1 MISVK
6 AMSSGGS
13 MVIYRRIMR
22 GGDDEALAVFRA
34 EEGEFGCGI
43 AVVVAKGE
51 EKGYGERVF
60 RKRILGN
67 WEGKERGTVIPI
79 KQGKKRSM
87 FQCRPTQLFGN
98 DTARSCCGRRHALEP
113 ITAKTNPIISQR
125 FGIQEKYSVGVMAG
139 STTKALFGWKTGLD
153 AGQGKIIEQ
162 DKEQLGT
169 ELDLAVVDDGAGVLL
184 QGLGEEGYAGRA
196 IVDVVAQHRQVA
208 GGPEDAG
215 AGGRGAAVTRVGK
228 RARPGTAETG
238 TGSNVA
244 ATAARNGVG
253 GAAIRPVRM
262 LGHRGRL
269 VHAQSRLASASASAA
284 RDGVVA
290 SNLGF
295 AAWLAGAGHPVGTQ

>member
-1 MISVK
+1 MKHALAYDPRVYAPSAFQPLLSRRVIAASRTSGEAMISVK

-13 MVIYRRIMR
+13 MVIYRRIIR
-22 GGDDEALAVFRA
+22 GGDDEAFAVFRA
-34 EEGEFGCGI
+34 EEREFGCGI
-43 AVVVAKGE
+43 AVVVAQGE
-51 EKGYGERVF
+51 EEGYE
-60 RKRILGN
+60 
-67 WEGKERGTVIPI
+67 
-79 KQGKKRSM
+79 
-87 FQCRPTQLFGN
+87 CRE
-98 DTARSCCGRRHALEP
+98 SCCGRRHALEP
-113 ITAKTNPIISQR
+113 ITAKTSPIISQW

-162 DKEQLGT
+162 DEEQLGT

-184 QGLGEEGYAGRA
+184 QGFGKEGYAGRA

-228 RARPGTAETG
+228 RACPGTAETG

-269 VHAQSRLASASASAA
+269 VHAQGRLASAPASAA

-295 AAWLAGAGHPVGTQ
+295 AAWLAGARHPVGTQ